1 MRPALL
7 LAAAPAA
14 LAAHPATAQNVTA
27 TVTNQELQTLIPGN
41 ELTARDLYG
50 RTYTDVF
57 QADGSLYRSAVTTEA
72 SDYMAGHSNGMLNP
86 RYVRD
91 MGTWSIEEN
100 TLCRQ
105 LYTWTSRQLY
115 TWTKGQKGCVRV
127 IKAGGGYQLIHPSGR
142 VEGVTFKI
150 PHKEY
155 RPS

>member
-7 LAAAPAA
+7 LAAAPAV

-57 QADGSLYRSAVTTEA
+57 QADGSLYRSAVTAEA
-72 SDYMAGHSNGMLNP
+72 SGYMAGSLEWDAKPEIRQGHGDVVNC
-86 RYVRD
+86 
-91 MGTWSIEEN
+91 EEN
-100 TLCRQ
+100 TLC
-105 LYTWTSRQLY
+105 RQLY

-150 PHKEY
+150 PHKED

>member
-7 LAAAPAA
+7 LAAALAA

-27 TVTNQELQTLIPGN
+27 TVTNQELQTLIAGN

-57 QADGSLYRSAVTTEA
+57 QADGSLYRSAVTAEA
-72 SDYMAGHSNGMLNP
+72 SGYMAGHSNGVLNP

-105 LYTWTSRQLY
+105 LYTWT
-115 TWTKGQKGCVRV
+115 KGQKGVC
-127 IKAGGGYQLIHPSGR
+127 
-142 VEGVTFKI
+142 EGD
-150 PHKEY
+150 
-155 RPS
+155 